1 MPLLDESGFLKASG
15 KKMIRRDAD
24 GNAPFPFWSYFDQIP
39 QDDFRGYDCSD
50 GSVQYVW
57 RDDEGRFE
65 HVLVDTK
72 NDKDV
77 FMTIVLDLINK
88 QVIGHRLMD
97 FKGEYGLRESQN
109 QET

>member
-1 MPLLDESGFLKASG
+1 MPLLNESEYRKTFG
-15 KKMIRRDAD
+15 KTMKRLDAD

-57 RDDEGRFE
+57 RDEDGRFE
-65 HVLVDTK
+65 HILVDTK
-72 NDKDV
+72 TDKDV

-97 FKGEYGLRESQN
+97 FKSEYGLRES
-109 QET
+109 